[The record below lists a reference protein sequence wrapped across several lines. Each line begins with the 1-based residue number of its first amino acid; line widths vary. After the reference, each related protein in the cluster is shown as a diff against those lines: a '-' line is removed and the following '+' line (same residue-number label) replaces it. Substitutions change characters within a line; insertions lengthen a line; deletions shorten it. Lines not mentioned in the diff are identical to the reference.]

1 VFPEQIVGL
10 LVTEKV
16 RGLGAQVLNVDGEQ
30 FTYPLEP
37 RDIESSKIIK
47 EVEKEGKGICTPT
60 GKWGVWLDSPI
71 IDLIHGPGT
80 IEKELPA
87 MVRQYRRFDID
98 ITKEPVLIYPTL
110 HYQNGGIDI
119 EANTAT
125 SIPGLYAAGEVAGGI
140 HGTNRLMGNSLLDV
154 NVFGLR
160 AGIAASKYA
169 KKAKPGKPTLK
180 HLELYEEE
188 LEVEGVDT
196 DRHAPM
202 LLPEYR
208 PEFMMEH
215 RLDVHM

>member
-1 VFPEQIVGL
+1 
-10 LVTEKV
+10 
-16 RGLGAQVLNVDGEQ
+16 
-30 FTYPLEP
+30 
-37 RDIESSKIIK
+37 
-47 EVEKEGKGICTPT
+47 TPT

-80 IEKELPA
+80 IERELPA

-119 EANTAT
+119 NADAET

-154 NVFGLR
+154 NVFGRR
-160 AGIAASKYA
+160 AGINASAYA
-169 KKAKPGKPTLK
+169 KKAKPGKPTLD
-180 HLELYEEE
+180 HLAAYEEE
-188 LEVEGVDT
+188 LGKSGVET
-196 DRHAPM
+196 DRHAPI

-208 PEFMMEH
+208 PEFMREH
-215 RLDVHM
+215 LLDIKM